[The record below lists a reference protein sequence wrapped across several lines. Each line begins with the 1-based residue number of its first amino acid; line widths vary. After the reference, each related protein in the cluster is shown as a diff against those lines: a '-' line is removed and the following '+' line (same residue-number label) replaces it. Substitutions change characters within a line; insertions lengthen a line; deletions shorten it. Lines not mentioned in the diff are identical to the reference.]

1 MPHKKQ
7 KLSTLNSADYAAADA
22 SPTTLSIIKE
32 LNETFLN
39 KVNPDIIQTLPR
51 KESQISYV
59 VDINSD

>member
-1 MPHKKQ
+1 MPHKKS
-7 KLSTLNSADYAAADA
+7 KAEKSADYTAADA
-22 SPTTLSIIKE
+22 SPTTFSMIKG

-39 KVNPDIIQTLPR
+39 RINPDIIQTLPR